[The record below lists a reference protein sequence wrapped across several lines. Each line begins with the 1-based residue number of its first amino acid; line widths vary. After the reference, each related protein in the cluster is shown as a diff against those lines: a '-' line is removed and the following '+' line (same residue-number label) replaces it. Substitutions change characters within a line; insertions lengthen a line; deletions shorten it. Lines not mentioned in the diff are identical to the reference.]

1 MSDQPS
7 AGPALPDHALPD
19 HIPQPVHRCR
29 HLTVKGLQCRSRS
42 IRGHDYCFNHK
53 HFRHPQCP
61 EKGPKVVVPLL
72 EDLATVQV
80 FLSQIA
86 HGLLSGRLNAA
97 EARSL
102 AYTCQVASGTFS
114 RPVANRPRRAAE
126 DLPFREPITETAPAP
141 DGDPLGPAEKYLG
154 PDGKPDPRW
163 LIGKYQFEHEC
174 ERNGWPVPEDFG
186 DFPVTGWLTGQ
197 EIAANMGS
205 MDALE
210 ALYRARLTVMRE
222 EQCARETQAAL
233 AAGLPDPHA
242 GESRLCETSQY
253 RCRGPYTIDCCE
265 RCKKKEGQQ
274 PPSPTINQS
283 IVPATNP
290 SEPLISAAS
299 TV

>member
-1 MSDQPS
+1 MPNPP
-7 AGPALPDHALPD
+7 PADTPATLPDHV
-19 HIPQPVHRCR
+19 PQPTRRCR
-29 HLTVKGLQCRSRS
+29 HLTVKGLQCRSS
-42 IRGHDYCFNHK
+42 AIRKHDYCFNHK

-86 HGLLSGRLNAA
+86 QGLLSGRLTSA

-102 AYTCQVASGTFS
+102 AYTCQIASGTFA
-114 RPVANRPRRAAE
+114 RPLAQRPRKAAE
-126 DLPFREPITETAPAP
+126 DVPVREPVTETASTP
-141 DGDPLGPAEKYLG
+141 DGATLGPVEPYLG

-163 LIGKYQFEHEC
+163 LIGKYQFEREC
-174 ERNGWPVPEDFG
+174 ERNGWPVPDDFG
-186 DFPVTGWLTGQ
+186 DFPAIGWLTGQ
-197 EIAANMGS
+197 EIAANMGN

-222 EQCARETQAAL
+222 EQWARESQASL

-242 GESRLCETSQY
+242 GQRSCEFHY
-253 RCRGPYTIDCCE
+253 HRCRGPFTMDCCD

-274 PPSPTINQS
+274 DPPSTINQIS
-283 IVPATNP
+283 HLPLATA
-290 SEPLISAAS
+290 L
-299 TV
+299 

>member
-1 MSDQPS
+1 MSDPTTS
-7 AGPALPDHALPD
+7 AGPALPNHALPD
-19 HIPQPVHRCR
+19 PTLPNHVPQPNRRCR

-42 IRGHDYCFNHK
+42 IRGNDYCFSHK
-53 HFRHPQCP
+53 HFRRPQCP

-102 AYTCQVASGTFS
+102 AYTCQVVSGTFA
-114 RPVANRPRRAAE
+114 RPVAPRHKRAAE
-126 DLPFREPITETAPAP
+126 DIPVLEPVTETASAP
-141 DGDPLGPAEKYLG
+141 DGADLGPVEKYLG

-163 LIGKYQFEHEC
+163 IIGKYQFEREC
-174 ERNGWPVPEDFG
+174 ERNGWPIPEDFG
-186 DFPVTGWLTGQ
+186 DFPAIGWLTGQ
-197 EIAANMGS
+197 EIAANMGN
-205 MDALE
+205 MDAIE

-222 EQCARETQAAL
+222 EQWARESQAAL

-242 GESRLCETSQY
+242 GGRFCESHHH
-253 RCRGPYTIDCCE
+253 RCRGPFTIDCCE

-274 PPSPTINQS
+274 APPPTINQT
-283 IVPATNP
+283 A
-290 SEPLISAAS
+290 EPLISAAS
-299 TV
+299 VV